1 MVVIKIDHTWYINNL
16 TEIRT
21 NMKNIIIV
29 RLLKKTNEET
39 FSNKNVSDNL
49 RNQII
54 TVKIFCRWKKSLYL
68 P

>member
-1 MVVIKIDHTWYINNL
+1 MVAIKIDHTWYINNL
-16 TEIRT
+16 RKIRT

-29 RLLKKTNEET
+29 RLLKKTNEEA

>member
-1 MVVIKIDHTWYINNL
+1 
-16 TEIRT
+16 
-21 NMKNIIIV
+21 MKNIIIV
-29 RLLKKTNEET
+29 RLLKKTNEEA